1 MRVAAVQ
8 LNSTN
13 DKDRNL
19 ETARRL
25 VREAAAAG
33 AELVA
38 LPEKWNLLA
47 PPAELEAG
55 AEELDGGVSTEAARG
70 WAREHGIHVL
80 AGSIGER
87 VAGADRLFN
96 TSALIDPSGGL
107 IAVYR
112 KIHMFDVEVGGVTY
126 RESEAEQ
133 PGDEIVTA
141 AAGAVEVGLTVC
153 YDLRFPE
160 LYRILAVR
168 GARLITV
175 PSAFTLATGR
185 DHWEVLL
192 RARAIENQAFVL
204 APNQVGG
211 GPAPLRV
218 LRPFDDRRSMGG
230 RARPGRR
237 PRGGD
242 RRRLGSRAPDGD
254 PGVAAVAGQP
264 APRGLPLAR
273 PVGRRLVMAKAPPV
287 DRRRQIL
294 DAAIRVFARQGFHA
308 CRVSDIAREAGVA
321 YGLVYHY
328 FNSKDQVLNELF
340 VERWSLLLAAIE
352 EVDSRPI
359 PPREK
364 LDAVA
369 GFIIDSYRHDPEL
382 MKVIIVEVTRAANS
396 FGRTPPPGDQPGLRP
411 DREDRPRRAGGR
423 RFPRRRRSDVRVDVV
438 LRRDRAAALRLGV
451 RADPRRRAGLRARPC
466 DGRGHDLRRARE
478 GRFERRH
485 LTARAGWFTA
495 RVAPG
500 RRRTHSMNNEIVKRL
515 MWTGL
520 VAGVGAL
527 ASVVSMRISTL
538 IWQRVFGEDPPE

>member
-141 AAGAVEVGLTVC
+141 AAGAVEVGLSVC

-204 APNQVGG
+204 APNQVGE
-211 GPAPLRV
+211 APPHYV
-218 LRPFDDRRSMGG
+218 SYGRSMIVDPWGVVLAQAADREG
-230 RARPGRR
+230 VIV
-237 PRGGD
+237 GD
-242 RRRLGSRAPDGD
+242 LD
-254 PGVAAVAGQP
+254 
-264 APRGLPLAR
+264 LE
-273 PVGRRLVMAKAPPV
+273 
-287 DRRRQIL
+287 RQ
-294 DAAIRVFARQGFHA
+294 AAIRESLPSLANR
-308 CRVSDIAREAGVA
+308 RPEA
-321 YGLVYHY
+321 Y
-328 FNSKDQVLNELF
+328 
-340 VERWSLLLAAIE
+340 RW
-352 EVDSRPI
+352 
-359 PPREK
+359 
-364 LDAVA
+364 
-369 GFIIDSYRHDPEL
+369 
-382 MKVIIVEVTRAANS
+382 
-396 FGRTPPPGDQPGLRP
+396 P
-411 DREDRPRRAGGR
+411 DL
-423 RFPRRRRSDVRVDVV
+423 S
-438 LRRDRAAALRLGV
+438 
-451 RADPRRRAGLRARPC
+451 
-466 DGRGHDLRRARE
+466 
-478 GRFERRH
+478 
-485 LTARAGWFTA
+485 
-495 RVAPG
+495 
-500 RRRTHSMNNEIVKRL
+500 
-515 MWTGL
+515 
-520 VAGVGAL
+520 GVG
-527 ASVVSMRISTL
+527 S
-538 IWQRVFGEDPPE
+538 